1 MPAIAAGAL
10 LRLGL
15 LELRVNLHGRT
26 FSQTARRLPRIC
38 AGFRD
43 CPDAAVCDAAR
54 VNSPVRLVALF
65 LLALW
70 WTSSVQAQTPAAK
83 IATTN
88 VVAAPR
94 SNSPIERI
102 RDEGLNRSQV
112 MTTLSYLTD
121 VIGPRLTGSPELRRA
136 NEWTRD
142 RLSLWGLTNA
152 QVEPWGTFGRGWSLR
167 RFSAQVVTPQSIPL
181 IAYPKA
187 WSPGLGAQPL
197 MAEVIHVDIK
207 KPEDFAQFR
216 GKLRGKVVLDG
227 PVQELKMRFEP
238 LAVRRHETNLL
249 ALANATEGVSV
260 SFRPST
266 TNQLSTPEQ
275 RAAIALLPRRY
286 QFFAEEGVAVLLQ
299 PSRAGEAGTLFT
311 QGATVYEPRVT
322 NTKDT
327 AASGPNSS
335 STSTNSARSVSPWNT
350 NCPPI
355 TPQITVAAEHYNR
368 LVRMTQQGEKLR
380 VAVELQADYHTKDL
394 TAANTVAEIPG
405 TDLADELVML
415 GAHLDSW
422 HSGTGTTDNAT
433 GCAVVMEAVRILQ
446 ALGLKP
452 RRTIRV
458 ALWTGEEQG
467 LLGSKAYVTKHFGSV
482 ETSTNSA
489 SGSGKSGSSGNPPR
503 ATATI
508 AKKPG
513 YDKISAYFNLD
524 NGTGKIRGIYLQGN
538 EAARPLFRSWL
549 VPFRDLGAETVS
561 YASTG
566 ATDHVPFD
574 AIGLPGFQFI
584 QDDIEYW
591 TRTHHANMDVFDRA
605 VADDLKQASVIMAA
619 FVYQAAMRD
628 EKIPRKPAPV
638 VAAPSTKEP
647 SRPAAK

>member
-1 MPAIAAGAL
+1 M
-10 LRLGL
+10 
-15 LELRVNLHGRT
+15 
-26 FSQTARRLPRIC
+26 
-38 AGFRD
+38 
-43 CPDAAVCDAAR
+43 AVCNAPP
-54 VNSPVRLVALF
+54 VNSPARLVV
-65 LLALW
+65 LLLL
-70 WTSSVQAQTPAAK
+70 SLRLENGVLAQTPAAK
-83 IATTN
+83 TATTN
-88 VVAAPR
+88 AVAAPR
-94 SNSPIERI
+94 TNSPIERI

-136 NEWTRD
+136 NEWTCD
-142 RLSLWGLTNA
+142 RLTAWGLTNA
-152 QVEPWGTFGRGWSLR
+152 QVEPWGPFGRGWSLR
-167 RFSAQVVTPQSIPL
+167 RFSAQVIAPHSIPL

-187 WSPGLGAQPL
+187 WSPGLGPQPL
-197 MAEVIHVDIK
+197 TAEVIHVDIK

-227 PVQELKMRFEP
+227 PLQDLKMRFEP
-238 LAVRRHETNLL
+238 LAFRRHETNLL

-266 TNQLSTPEQ
+266 TNLLSTSEQ

-311 QGATVYEPRVT
+311 QGATVYEPRRT
-322 NTKDT
+322 NTTDT
-327 AASGPNSS
+327 AAAPKSS
-335 STSTNSARSVSPWNT
+335 STSTNSTRSVSPWNT

-368 LVRMTQQGEKLR
+368 LVRMTQQGEILR
-380 VAVELQADYHTKDL
+380 VAVELQADYHTRDL

-405 TDLADELVML
+405 TDFADELVML

-467 LLGSKAYVTKHFGSV
+467 LLGSRAYVTKHFGSTT
-482 ETSTNSA
+482 TSTNRPPATAKTSA
-489 SGSGKSGSSGNPPR
+489 SGSSSRP
-503 ATATI
+503 TTTI
-508 AKKPG
+508 AKQPG

-628 EKIPRKPAPV
+628 EKIPRKPAPGSSSRTTTTEKG
-638 VAAPSTKEP
+638 APPKG
-647 SRPAAK
+647 K

>member
-1 MPAIAAGAL
+1 L
-10 LRLGL
+10 L
-15 LELRVNLHGRT
+15 
-26 FSQTARRLPRIC
+26 IC
-38 AGFRD
+38 ALWLESR
-43 CPDAAVCDAAR
+43 
-54 VNSPVRLVALF
+54 SP
-65 LLALW
+65 
-70 WTSSVQAQTPAAK
+70 AQTPEAK
-83 IATTN
+83 SVTTN
-88 VVAAPR
+88 AVATPTASAR
-94 SNSPIERI
+94 RTNDPIERI

-136 NEWTRD
+136 NDWTRD
-142 RLSLWGLTNA
+142 RFTAWGLTNA
-152 QVEPWGTFGRGWSLR
+152 QAELWGTFGRGWSLK
-167 RFSAQVVTPQSIPL
+167 RFSAQVIAPQSIPL

-197 MAEVIHVDIK
+197 TAEVVHVDIK

-227 PVQELKMRFEP
+227 PLQDLKMRFEP
-238 LAVRRHETNLL
+238 LAFRRHETNLL

-260 SFRPST
+260 SFRPTT
-266 TNQLSTPEQ
+266 TNLLSTPEQ

-311 QGATVYEPRVT
+311 QGATVYEPRRT
-322 NTKDT
+322 NTTDT
-327 AASGPNSS
+327 AAADTKSS
-335 STSTNSARSVSPWNT
+335 STNSTRSVSPWNT

-422 HSGTGTTDNAT
+422 QSGTGTTDNAT

-467 LLGSKAYVTKHFGSV
+467 LLGSKAYVTKHFGSTV
-482 ETSTNSA
+482 TSTNSA
-489 SGSGKSGSSGNPPR
+489 PASGKSGASRPV
-503 ATATI
+503 TTI

-513 YDKISAYFNLD
+513 YDKLSAYFNLD

-628 EKIPRKPAPV
+628 EKIPRKPAPGTSSS
-638 VAAPSTKEP
+638 STASVK
-647 SRPAAK
+647 SSSSGTKR

>member
-1 MPAIAAGAL
+1 MNSPACLAL
-10 LRLGL
+10 LL
-15 LELRVNLHGRT
+15 
-26 FSQTARRLPRIC
+26 
-38 AGFRD
+38 
-43 CPDAAVCDAAR
+43 AAVLWLE
-54 VNSPVRLVALF
+54 SP
-65 LLALW
+65 
-70 WTSSVQAQTPAAK
+70 SPAQTPDAK
-83 IATTN
+83 SATTN
-88 VVAAPR
+88 RLATPVTSTR
-94 SNSPIERI
+94 RTNDPIERI

-142 RLSLWGLTNA
+142 RFTAWGLTNA
-152 QVEPWGTFGRGWSLR
+152 QAESWGQFGRGWSLR
-167 RFSAQVVTPQSIPL
+167 RFSAQVIAPQTIPL

-187 WSPGLGAQPL
+187 WSPGVGAQPL
-197 MAEVIHVDIK
+197 VAEVVHVDIK

-227 PVQELKMRFEP
+227 PLQEVKMRFEP
-238 LAVRRHETNLL
+238 LAVRRNETNLL
-249 ALANATEGVSV
+249 ALANATEGVPV
-260 SFRPST
+260 SFRPT
-266 TNQLSTPEQ
+266 PTNFLSTPEQ
-275 RAAIALLPRRY
+275 RAAIALTPRRY
-286 QFFAEEGVAVLLQ
+286 QFYTEEGVAVLLQ

-311 QGATVYEPRVT
+311 QGATVYEPRRT
-322 NTKDT
+322 NTT
-327 AASGPNSS
+327 NNAAVETKS
-335 STSTNSARSVSPWNT
+335 STNSTSSARSFSPWNT

-368 LVRMTQQGEKLR
+368 LVRMMQQGEKLR

-422 HSGTGTTDNAT
+422 QSGTGTTDNAT
-433 GCAVVMEAVRILQ
+433 GCAVVMEAMRILQ

-467 LLGSKAYVTKHFGSV
+467 LLGSKAYVTKHFGSTV
-482 ETSTNSA
+482 TSTNSA
-489 SGSGKSGSSGNPPR
+489 PASGKSGSSRPV
-503 ATATI
+503 TTI
-508 AKKPG
+508 AKMPA
-513 YDKISAYFNLD
+513 YDKLSAYFNLD
-524 NGTGKIRGIYLQGN
+524 NGTGKIRGIYLQNN
-538 EAARPLFRSWL
+538 EAARTVFRSWL

-628 EKIPRKPAPV
+628 EKIPRKPAPGTPAV
-638 VAAPSTKEP
+638 PATKSGTST
-647 SRPAAK
+647 AQ

>member
-1 MPAIAAGAL
+1 MLPLAFCL
-10 LRLGL
+10 LNHARAETHSAQHLAT
-15 LELRVNLHGRT
+15 NA
-26 FSQTARRLPRIC
+26 TA
-38 AGFRD
+38 
-43 CPDAAVCDAAR
+43 
-54 VNSPVRLVALF
+54 
-65 LLALW
+65 
-70 WTSSVQAQTPAAK
+70 TPG
-83 IATTN
+83 
-88 VVAAPR
+88 VPAPR
-94 SNSPIERI
+94 TNSPIERI

-142 RLSLWGLTNA
+142 RLTAWGLTNA
-152 QVEPWGTFGRGWSLR
+152 QVEPWGIFGRGWSLR
-167 RFSAQVVTPQSIPL
+167 RFSAQVVAPQTIPL

-187 WSPGLGAQPL
+187 WSPGLGTQPL
-197 MAEVIHVDIK
+197 TAEVVHVDIK
-207 KPEDFAQFR
+207 KPEDFARFR

-227 PVQELKMRFEP
+227 PLQDLKMRFEP
-238 LAVRRHETNLL
+238 LAFRRHETNLL

-266 TNQLSTPEQ
+266 TNLLSTPEQ

-311 QGATVYEPRVT
+311 QGATVYEPRRT
-322 NTKDT
+322 NTTDT
-327 AASGPNSS
+327 AAAKTPAP
-335 STSTNSARSVSPWNT
+335 STSPSSARSFSPWST

-355 TPQITVAAEHYNR
+355 TPQVTVAAEHYNR
-368 LVRMTQQGEKLR
+368 IVRMLALGEKLR
-380 VAVELQADYHTKDL
+380 VAVELQADYHTQDL
-394 TAANTVAEIPG
+394 SAANTVAEIPG

-415 GAHLDSW
+415 GAHMDSW

-467 LLGSKAYVTKHFGSV
+467 LLGSRAYVTKHFGSTA
-482 ETSTNSA
+482 TSTTSA
-489 SGSGKSGSSGNPPR
+489 PVSGKSGSSRP
-503 ATATI
+503 ATTI

-524 NGTGKIRGIYLQGN
+524 NGTGKIRGVYLQGN

-628 EKIPRKPAPV
+628 EKIPRKPAP
-638 VAAPSTKEP
+638 STPVIPPAKKESTP
-647 SRPAAK
+647 

>member
-1 MPAIAAGAL
+1 
-10 LRLGL
+10 
-15 LELRVNLHGRT
+15 
-26 FSQTARRLPRIC
+26 
-38 AGFRD
+38 
-43 CPDAAVCDAAR
+43 
-54 VNSPVRLVALF
+54 
-65 LLALW
+65 
-70 WTSSVQAQTPAAK
+70 
-83 IATTN
+83 
-88 VVAAPR
+88 
-94 SNSPIERI
+94 
-102 RDEGLNRSQV
+102 

-142 RLSLWGLTNA
+142 RFTAWGLTNA
-152 QVEPWGTFGRGWSLR
+152 QAEPWGTFGRGWSLK
-167 RFSAQVVTPQSIPL
+167 RFSAQVVAPQSIPL

-187 WSPGLGAQPL
+187 WSPSLGSSPL
-197 MAEVIHVDIK
+197 TAEVVHVDIK

-227 PVQELKMRFEP
+227 PLQDLKMRFEP
-238 LAVRRHETNLL
+238 LAFRRHETNLL
-249 ALANATEGVSV
+249 ALANAAEGVSV

-266 TNQLSTPEQ
+266 TNLLSTPEQ

-311 QGATVYEPRVT
+311 QGATVYEPRRT
-322 NTKDT
+322 NTTDT
-327 AASGPNSS
+327 AAADPKSS

-368 LVRMTQQGEKLR
+368 LVRMIQQGEKLR
-380 VAVELQADYHTKDL
+380 MAVELQADYHTRDL

-405 TDLADELVML
+405 TDLAEELVML

-467 LLGSKAYVTKHFGSV
+467 LLGSKAYVTKHFGSTA
-482 ETSTNSA
+482 TSTNSA
-489 SGSGKSGSSGNPPR
+489 PSSGKSSSSGSSPR
-503 ATATI
+503 PTTTI

-628 EKIPRKPAPV
+628 EKIPRKLAPGTV
-638 VAAPSTKEP
+638 SSATASAK
-647 SRPAAK
+647 SSSSAAKR

>member
-1 MPAIAAGAL
+1 MNSPTWLAL
-10 LRLGL
+10 LLASFVC
-15 LELRVNLHGRT
+15 LET
-26 FSQTARRLPRIC
+26 PAP
-38 AGFRD
+38 
-43 CPDAAVCDAAR
+43 
-54 VNSPVRLVALF
+54 
-65 LLALW
+65 
-70 WTSSVQAQTPAAK
+70 AQTPDSK
-83 IATTN
+83 SATTN
-88 VVAAPR
+88 SAAAPAAATR
-94 SNSPIERI
+94 RTNDPIDRI

-142 RLSLWGLTNA
+142 RFTAWGLTNA
-152 QVEPWGTFGRGWSLR
+152 QAETWGTFGRGWSLR
-167 RFSAQVVTPQSIPL
+167 RFSAQVVAPQAIPL

-187 WSPGLGAQPL
+187 WSPGIGTQPL
-197 MAEVIHVDIK
+197 MADVVHVDIK

-227 PVQELKMRFEP
+227 PLQEVRMRFEP
-238 LAVRRHETNLL
+238 LAYRKNETNLL

-275 RAAIALLPRRY
+275 RAAVALTPRRY
-286 QFFAEEGVAVLLQ
+286 QFYAEEGVAVLLQ

-311 QGATVYEPRVT
+311 QGATVYEPRQTSPPVTAGSKAPT
-322 NTKDT
+322 NT
-327 AASGPNSS
+327 
-335 STSTNSARSVSPWNT
+335 TSSARSFSPWTT

-355 TPQITVAAEHYNR
+355 TPQVTVIVEHFNR
-368 LVRMTQQGEKLR
+368 LVRMVQQGEKLR

-394 TAANTVAEIPG
+394 TAANTIAEIPG

-422 HSGTGTTDNAT
+422 QSGTGTTDNAT

-467 LLGSKAYVTKHFGSV
+467 LLGSKAYVTKHFGSLV
-482 ETSTNSA
+482 TTNAPPTES
-489 SGSGKSGSSGNPPR
+489 KSGTKGNSTGR
-503 ATATI
+503 SITTL
-508 AKKPG
+508 AKQPA
-513 YDKISAYFNLD
+513 YDRLSAYFNLD
-524 NGTGKIRGIYLQGN
+524 NGTGKIRGIYLQNN
-538 EAARPLFRSWL
+538 EAARTLFRSWL
-549 VPFRDLGAETVS
+549 LPFRDLGAETVT
-561 YASTG
+561 YMNTG

-605 VADDLKQASVIMAA
+605 VADDLKQASVVMAA

-628 EKIPRKPAPV
+628 EKIPRKPAPGTL
-638 VAAPSTKEP
+638 AT
-647 SRPAAK
+647 PAAKSASAPAP

>member
-1 MPAIAAGAL
+1 MPG
-10 LRLGL
+10 
-15 LELRVNLHGRT
+15 
-26 FSQTARRLPRIC
+26 
-38 AGFRD
+38 
-43 CPDAAVCDAAR
+43 VCDAPR
-54 VNSPVRLVALF
+54 VNSPARLVF
-65 LLALW
+65 LLLFALW
-70 WTSSVQAQTPAAK
+70 LENGVLAQTPAAK
-83 IATTN
+83 TVTTN
-88 VVAAPR
+88 VVATPTTSAPR
-94 SNSPIERI
+94 TNSPIERI

-142 RLSLWGLTNA
+142 RFTAWGLTNA
-152 QVEPWGTFGRGWSLR
+152 QAEPWGTFGRGWSLR
-167 RFSAQVVTPQSIPL
+167 RFSVQVVTPQAIPL

-197 MAEVIHVDIK
+197 TAEVIHVDIK

-227 PVQELKMRFEP
+227 PVQDLKMRFEP
-238 LAVRRHETNLL
+238 LAFRRHETNLL

-266 TNQLSTPEQ
+266 TNLLSTPEQ

-311 QGATVYEPRVT
+311 QGATVYEPRRT
-322 NTKDT
+322 NTTDT
-327 AASGPNSS
+327 AATDTKSS
-335 STSTNSARSVSPWNT
+335 STNSTRSVSPWNT

-368 LVRMTQQGEKLR
+368 LVRMIALGEKLR

-405 TDLADELVML
+405 SDLADELVML

-467 LLGSKAYVTKHFGSV
+467 LLGSRAYVTKHFGSV
-482 ETSTNSA
+482 VTNTNSTPA
-489 SGSGKSGSSGNPPR
+489 DAKSGASPSSSRRP
-503 ATATI
+503 TTSI
-508 AKKPG
+508 AKKPA
-513 YDKISAYFNLD
+513 YDRLSAYFNLD

-549 VPFRDLGAETVS
+549 VPFRDLGAETAS

-574 AIGLPGFQFI
+574 TVGLPGFQFI

-605 VADDLKQASVIMAA
+605 VADDLKQASIIMAA

-628 EKIPRKPAPV
+628 EKIPRKPAPD
-638 VAAPSTKEP
+638 APITSAKEA
-647 SRPAAK
+647 PAPIVK

>member
-1 MPAIAAGAL
+1 M
-10 LRLGL
+10 
-15 LELRVNLHGRT
+15 
-26 FSQTARRLPRIC
+26 
-38 AGFRD
+38 
-43 CPDAAVCDAAR
+43 
-54 VNSPVRLVALF
+54 NSPARLVVLL

-70 WTSSVQAQTPAAK
+70 LESGVLAQTPAAK
-83 IATTN
+83 TGTTN
-88 VVAAPR
+88 AVATPTTSVQR
-94 SNSPIERI
+94 TNSPIERI

-142 RLSLWGLTNA
+142 RFTAWGLTNA
-152 QVEPWGTFGRGWSLR
+152 QTEPWGTFGRGWSLR
-167 RFSAQVVTPQSIPL
+167 RFSAQIIAPQSIPL

-187 WSPGLGAQPL
+187 WSPSLGVQPL
-197 MAEVIHVDIK
+197 TAEVIHVDIK

-227 PVQELKMRFEP
+227 PLQDLKMRFEP
-238 LAVRRHETNLL
+238 LAFRRHETNLL

-266 TNQLSTPEQ
+266 TNLLSTPEQ

-311 QGATVYEPRVT
+311 QGATVYEPRRT
-322 NTKDT
+322 NTTDT
-327 AASGPNSS
+327 AAADAKSS
-335 STSTNSARSVSPWNT
+335 TTSTNSARSVSPWNT

-380 VAVELQADYHTKDL
+380 MAVELQADYHTKDL

-467 LLGSKAYVTKHFGSV
+467 LLGSKAYVTKHFGSTA
-482 ETSTNSA
+482 TSTNSA
-489 SGSGKSGSSGNPPR
+489 PSSGKSSSSGSSPR
-503 ATATI
+503 PTTTI

-628 EKIPRKPAPV
+628 EKIPRKPGPGTASSATPG
-638 VAAPSTKEP
+638 ATSSSADTK
-647 SRPAAK
+647 R